1 MDYMTQAPKEN
12 LLLEIDT
19 SELSPGQVRL
29 IRTYYSTLLHVL
41 KTDEEK
47 GYFEGAA
54 DLLRLTA
61 ALIREA
67 PYAAYSEESQ
77 QALEYAL
84 ENLQERI
91 QVAKVDIY
99 DN

>member
-1 MDYMTQAPKEN
+1 MSKEN
-12 LLLEIDT
+12 ILLEIDT
-19 SELSPGQVRL
+19 SELSPGQIRL
-29 IRTYYSTLLHVL
+29 IRTYYSTLMHVL
-41 KTDEEK
+41 KTDQER

-67 PYAAYSEESQ
+67 PYAAFSTESH

-91 QVAKVDIY
+91 QRSKIDIY

>member
-1 MDYMTQAPKEN
+1 MTQQTKDN

-19 SELSPGQVRL
+19 SQLSPGQIRL
-29 IRTYYSTLLHVL
+29 IRTYYSTLMHVL
-41 KTDEEK
+41 LTDEEK

-54 DLLRLTA
+54 DLMRITA
-61 ALIREA
+61 ALIKEA
-67 PYAAYSEESQ
+67 PYAAFSNESL